1 MTLPVRLTSAAVQDL
16 ATAERW
22 YLDEAAHVLASF
34 EEEID
39 RAFRAISER
48 PELYR
53 ALKSTV
59 RRALVR
65 KFPFSVFYRVL
76 PEWIEVIAVVH
87 QSRDPRTWRRRV

>member
-16 ATAERW
+16 ALAERW
-22 YLDEAAHVLASF
+22 YLDEAPHVLASF
-34 EEEID
+34 EAEID
-39 RAFRAISER
+39 RAFDRISER
-48 PELYR
+48 PHLYQT
-53 ALKSTV
+53 LETTV

-76 PEWIEVIAVVH
+76 PEWIEVIAVLH